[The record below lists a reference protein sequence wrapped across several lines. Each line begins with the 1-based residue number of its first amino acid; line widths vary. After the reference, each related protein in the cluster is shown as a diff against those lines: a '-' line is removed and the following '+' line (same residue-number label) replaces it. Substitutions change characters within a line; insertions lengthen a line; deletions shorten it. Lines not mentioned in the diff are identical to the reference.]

1 MTRTQRLL
9 ASASVLAAASI
20 TASPAFAAGTTSGT
34 TITNTVT
41 LTYNVGAVAQ
51 TPVNASDSFLVDRKV
66 SFTVSEVGSAT
77 TSVSPGETNV
87 VTTFSVANSSNATID
102 VALAATQLS
111 GGTTTHGGTDDFD
124 VTAVKIYVDSNNN
137 GVFDSATDTQVNYVD
152 QLAADSSK
160 TVFIVSNVP
169 LGRST
174 GDVAGVKLT
183 GTASEATAAGS
194 LGATITATS
203 GANTANVVDTVL
215 AEANTAN
222 GNTAYDGIDFAFDDY
237 TVLAA
242 ALTVTKTSRVVSD
255 PVNGTTNPKA
265 IPGATVEYC
274 IAVANASGGATA
286 SNIQVSDTLPAET
299 QYVANSI
306 KVDGTVTG
314 STCNSDGTA
323 GGSQANGVVS
333 GSLSNVAAGSTRTL
347 VFQVTVK

>member
-1 MTRTQRLL
+1 
-9 ASASVLAAASI
+9 VLAAASI